1 MQKILGFGVP
11 AFKIKGLD
19 EINKIGQMA
28 DVFAKLNKVNGIFNI
43 PNSTKSHNGLT
54 GIQNIIDSIADSKS
68 NISSSAMDA
77 VIKQSKMMEL
87 ALGGTNRFDISKIIP
102 PLSKINDN
110 ILKEL
115 SYVKGIQEN
124 VSKYLDVY
132 NHQLNISE
140 LLANNFA
147 SLIPVQK
154 TTWASFTAENFIENK
169 RLTAFD
175 IASGAT
181 FYNTVLKFQGDEQKM
196 SVAYNEAMEALGN
209 EEVMEE
215 LRGFQATVMENEKLW
230 DGKFFAEWFLNKI
243 LIKKFGLNKNVAKLI
258 ISIAFL
264 IFFSP
269 MLSELGKEPFEEI
282 KHSFK
287 SSEDLELKG
296 ESFIKYIKK
305 KEDISDWVIKKTSIY
320 LRNAVKSKRIGIIK
334 KGTTLLILNSKEGW
348 CYVQG
353 RVLISAS
360 NNRKNRKKYKTTKAP
375 QIIKETVRGWIKS
388 ENLDMYND

>member
-1 MQKILGFGVP
+1 
-11 AFKIKGLD
+11 
-19 EINKIGQMA
+19 MA

>member
-1 MQKILGFGVP
+1 
-11 AFKIKGLD
+11 
-19 EINKIGQMA
+19 
-28 DVFAKLNKVNGIFNI
+28 
-43 PNSTKSHNGLT
+43 
-54 GIQNIIDSIADSKS
+54 
-68 NISSSAMDA
+68 
-77 VIKQSKMMEL
+77 
-87 ALGGTNRFDISKIIP
+87 
-102 PLSKINDN
+102 
-110 ILKEL
+110 
-115 SYVKGIQEN
+115 
-124 VSKYLDVY
+124 
-132 NHQLNISE
+132 
-140 LLANNFA
+140 
-147 SLIPVQK
+147 
-154 TTWASFTAENFIENK
+154 
-169 RLTAFD
+169 
-175 IASGAT
+175 
-181 FYNTVLKFQGDEQKM
+181 
-196 SVAYNEAMEALGN
+196 
-209 EEVMEE
+209 VMEE